1 MHEVVKAFPAVQGG
15 GVRFFETSGN
25 KLLIIVVL
33 LLSVKKPSIN
43 VGHATIK

>member
-15 GVRFFETSGN
+15 GVRLFETSGN
-25 KLLIIVVL
+25 KLLIVVL

-43 VGHATIK
+43 VGHVTIK